1 MDPLCGKFRPMNTA
15 IPASPAALQCFPL
28 IADSSAYRPE
38 TIDLM
43 ADEAAREYWIEVF
56 EHHTPGLAELAS
68 ASHGHTAE
76 ARKRAVQF
84 ARDFLQDLKR
94 VRRDPAVYPDLSIL
108 RLCALRREHQLKH
121 GFDDPYRSMKDR
133 ENDGALAMLPAL
145 LAETDALP
153 GEQRL
158 AVLMEN
164 IFAGNVFDMG
174 SRETIELYKKGQADF
189 HVTRQRVADNRPWLV
204 DGLDALAARFAKAP
218 HRKAILFVD
227 NAGAD
232 ITLGMIPFARFL
244 LQRGTRVVLA
254 SNTGPALNDI
264 IHPELI
270 ELIDRIAAF
279 DVVIAAARSAGSLTM
294 IASGGTLPV
303 MDMRKLSPEIC
314 DAARDTDLLVL
325 EGMGRSL
332 ETNYRTRFTVDT
344 LKVAMVKEKI
354 VADVLGGKL
363 YDVVCRFEPV

>member
-1 MDPLCGKFRPMNTA
+1 MNTA
-15 IPASPAALQCFPL
+15 IHTPAAALQCFPL
-28 IADSSAYRPE
+28 IADPATYRPE
-38 TIDLM
+38 TIDLIDDD
-43 ADEAAREYWIEVF
+43 ASREYWLEVF

-68 ASHGHTAE
+68 ASQGHTAE
-76 ARKRAVQF
+76 VRRRAVQF

-94 VRRDPAVYPDLSIL
+94 IRRDPTIYPDLSIV
-108 RLCALRREHQLKH
+108 RLCALRREYLLQQ
-121 GFDDPYRSMKDR
+121 GFEDPYKPLKDR
-133 ENDGALAMLPAL
+133 ENDGALVMLPPL
-145 LAETDALP
+145 LAEIDALP
-153 GEQRL
+153 EAERL
-158 AVLMEN
+158 TVLMED

-174 SRETIELYKKGQADF
+174 SRETIELYKKGEADF
-189 HVTRQRVADNRPWLV
+189 HATRQRLAGKRPWLV
-204 DGLDALAARFAKAP
+204 DGLDALRARFAGPP

-232 ITLGMIPFARFL
+232 IALGMIPFARFL

-270 ELIDRIAAF
+270 EFIDRIAKF
-279 DVVIAAARSAGSLTM
+279 DPIIAVARSGGALTM
-294 IASGGTLPV
+294 IASGCNLPV

-314 DAARDTDLLVL
+314 DASRDADLLVL

-332 ETNYRTRFTVDT
+332 ETNYRTRFTIDT
-344 LKVAMVKEKI
+344 LKIAMVKEKI

-363 YDVVCRFEPV
+363 YDVVCRFEPA